1 MIELRLVHSLLDKEV
16 FESVTDTLK
25 PSIFS
30 DDNADIVEAIISLH
44 GEFEVIDLD
53 IVHEH
58 LRNKKVSTRSKMA
71 LLDEIMNEIRLTEP
85 VGADVAKQFIFN
97 LARKSSRL
105 DALNALA
112 QVIEKNE
119 DSHASV
125 TEILDA
131 TDYEE
136 SSDKVDTCLGS
147 LLEHYSTS
155 GRFHLSVD
163 ALQTGI
169 GGLQRKNV
177 AVYFGRPEV
186 GKSSLLAFDVAG
198 WLKSGIRVD
207 YYANEEPAKK
217 IILNIVRAACNMTD
231 ADIAMHI
238 KHGSTI
244 DIWEE
249 IRHNLTVREVGD
261 MDIDMVFARAKKDTP
276 DVVCLDQID
285 KMTIHGNYNNS
296 ADRLKALYERSRT
309 IAKTADCLVCNV
321 SQASAEAEGM
331 IYPPYSMLEN
341 SKTGKAGEADII
353 FGIGKYKDTP
363 NDRQELR
370 GVCVSKNKINGWHG
384 EQGVMFDRH
393 SNQWIARGEDND
405 YSA

>member
-97 LARKSSRL
+97 LARKSNRL

-136 SSDKVDTCLGS
+136 SSD
-147 LLEHYSTS
+147 
-155 GRFHLSVD
+155 
-163 ALQTGI
+163 
-169 GGLQRKNV
+169 
-177 AVYFGRPEV
+177 
-186 GKSSLLAFDVAG
+186 
-198 WLKSGIRVD
+198 
-207 YYANEEPAKK
+207 
-217 IILNIVRAACNMTD
+217 
-231 ADIAMHI
+231 
-238 KHGSTI
+238 
-244 DIWEE
+244 
-249 IRHNLTVREVGD
+249 
-261 MDIDMVFARAKKDTP
+261 
-276 DVVCLDQID
+276 
-285 KMTIHGNYNNS
+285 
-296 ADRLKALYERSRT
+296 
-309 IAKTADCLVCNV
+309 
-321 SQASAEAEGM
+321 
-331 IYPPYSMLEN
+331 
-341 SKTGKAGEADII
+341 
-353 FGIGKYKDTP
+353 TP
-363 NDRQELR
+363 NWYWR
-370 GVCVSKNKINGWHG
+370 
-384 EQGVMFDRH
+384 F
-393 SNQWIARGEDND
+393 A
-405 YSA
+405 A